1 VRYKLPAIV
10 WTAFIFLASSDA
22 FSAPHTGS
30 ILQSIAVFVLGHPL
44 SDTTYELA
52 HLTIRKLAHLTEY
65 GILGYLWFRAVRR
78 EEPGWTMRWSVT
90 AVLIAIAVAAAD
102 ETHQAF
108 VPSRT
113 ASPLDVLIDTCGAV
127 LAQLAVFHHR
137 RPSPPPRGG
146 EGAAGG

>member
-1 VRYKLPAIV
+1 
-10 WTAFIFLASSDA
+10 
-22 FSAPHTGS
+22 
-30 ILQSIAVFVLGHPL
+30 
-44 SDTTYELA
+44 
-52 HLTIRKLAHLTEY
+52 
-65 GILGYLWFRAVRR
+65 
-78 EEPGWTMRWSVT
+78 MRWSVT

-127 LAQLAVFHHR
+127 LAQIAVFHR
-137 RPSPPPRGG
+137 SSRPPRGG